1 MEKLQK
7 SKRKFR
13 KLIIAIW
20 VFIFIVLG
28 TVFIF
33 RINNYILNISQSLP
47 IGIYQK
53 IDNHDYK
60 IDDYVIVKVPEEYK
74 EFMYSRGYM
83 GTDEFS
89 AKTMLKKIKGV
100 NGDSFEIIGED
111 LIKNDTEILA
121 KILNKD
127 SKGRNLPKISKI
139 TLKNGEYFLLGE
151 HPYSLDSRY
160 LGKFEE
166 KDILYK
172 VRPIITF

>member
-53 IDNHDYK
+53 IDSYDYK

-74 EFMYSRGYM
+74 EFIYSRGYM
-83 GTDEFS
+83 GTDELS
-89 AKTMLKKIKGV
+89 AKTMLKKIKGI
-100 NGDSFEIIGED
+100 NGDSFEVIEGS
-111 LIKNDTEILA
+111 LIKNNTEIIA
-121 KILNKD
+121 KVLSKD
-127 SKGRNLPKISKI
+127 SKGRELPKIFKI
-139 TLKNGEYFLLGE
+139 ILKNGEYFLLGE
-151 HPYSLDSRY
+151 HPHSLDSRY
-160 LGKFEE
+160 LGKFQE

-172 VRPIITF
+172 VRPILIF

>member
-53 IDNHDYK
+53 IDSYDYK

-74 EFMYSRGYM
+74 EFIYSRGYM
-83 GTDEFS
+83 GTDELS
-89 AKTMLKKIKGV
+89 AKTMLKKIKGI
-100 NGDSFEIIGED
+100 NGDSFEVIEGS
-111 LIKNDTEILA
+111 LIKNNTEIIA
-121 KILNKD
+121 KVLSKE

>member
-53 IDNHDYK
+53 IDSYDYK

-74 EFMYSRGYM
+74 EFIYSRGYM
-83 GTDEFS
+83 GTDELS
-89 AKTMLKKIKGV
+89 AKTMLKKIKGI
-100 NGDSFEIIGED
+100 NGDSFEVIEGS
-111 LIKNDTEILA
+111 LIKNNTEIIA
-121 KILNKD
+121 KVLSKD

-139 TLKNGEYFLLGE
+139 TLKNGEYCLLGE

>member
-53 IDNHDYK
+53 IDSYDYK

-74 EFMYSRGYM
+74 EFIY
-83 GTDEFS
+83 
-89 AKTMLKKIKGV
+89 
-100 NGDSFEIIGED
+100 
-111 LIKNDTEILA
+111 
-121 KILNKD
+121 
-127 SKGRNLPKISKI
+127 
-139 TLKNGEYFLLGE
+139 
-151 HPYSLDSRY
+151 
-160 LGKFEE
+160 
-166 KDILYK
+166 
-172 VRPIITF
+172 

>member
-1 MEKLQK
+1 
-7 SKRKFR
+7 
-13 KLIIAIW
+13 
-20 VFIFIVLG
+20 
-28 TVFIF
+28 
-33 RINNYILNISQSLP
+33 
-47 IGIYQK
+47 
-53 IDNHDYK
+53 
-60 IDDYVIVKVPEEYK
+60 
-74 EFMYSRGYM
+74 M
-83 GTDEFS
+83 GTDEL
-89 AKTMLKKIKGV
+89 AVKTMLKKIKGV

>member
-53 IDNHDYK
+53 IDSYDYK

-74 EFMYSRGYM
+74 EFIYSRGYM
-83 GTDEFS
+83 GTDELS
-89 AKTMLKKIKGV
+89 AKTMLKKIKGI
-100 NGDSFEIIGED
+100 NGDSFEVIEGS
-111 LIKNDTEILA
+111 LIKNNTEIIA
-121 KILNKD
+121 KVLSKD
-127 SKGRNLPKISKI
+127 SKGRELPKISKI
-139 TLKNGEYFLLGE
+139 ILKNGEYFLLGE
-151 HPYSLDSRY
+151 HPHSLDSRY
-160 LGKFEE
+160 LGKFQE

>member
-53 IDNHDYK
+53 IDSYDYK

-74 EFMYSRGYM
+74 EFIYSRGYM
-83 GTDEFS
+83 GTDELS
-89 AKTMLKKIKGV
+89 AKTMLKKIKGI
-100 NGDSFEIIGED
+100 NGDSFEVIEGS
-111 LIKNDTEILA
+111 LIKNNTEIIA
-121 KILNKD
+121 KVLSKD

>member
-74 EFMYSRGYM
+74 EFIYTRGYM
-83 GTDEFS
+83 GTDELS
-89 AKTMLKKIKGV
+89 VKTMLKKIKGV
-100 NGDSFEIIGED
+100 NGDSF
-111 LIKNDTEILA
+111 TEILA

>member
-53 IDNHDYK
+53 IDSYDYK

-74 EFMYSRGYM
+74 EFIYSRGYM
-83 GTDEFS
+83 GTDELS
-89 AKTMLKKIKGV
+89 AKTMLKKIKGI
-100 NGDSFEIIGED
+100 NGDSFAVIEGS
-111 LIKNDTEILA
+111 LIKNNTEIIA
-121 KILNKD
+121 KVLSKD
-127 SKGRNLPKISKI
+127 SKGRNIPKISKI

>member
-20 VFIFIVLG
+20 IFIFIILG
-28 TVFIF
+28 TVSIF
-33 RINNYILNISQSLP
+33 RLNNYILNISESLP

-53 IDNHDYK
+53 LDSHEYK
-60 IDDYVIVKVPEEYK
+60 IGDYVVISIPEEYK

-83 GTDEFS
+83 ENDKFS
-89 AKTMLKKIKGV
+89 VKTILKKIEGA
-100 NGDSFEIIGED
+100 NGDSFEIIGES
-111 LIKNDTEILA
+111 LIKNNNDIIA
-121 KILNKD
+121 KVFNKD
-127 SKGRNLPKISKI
+127 SKGRELPKISKI

-151 HPYSLDSRY
+151 HPHSLDSRY
-160 LGKFEE
+160 LGKFKE

-172 VRPIITF
+172 VRPILTF

>member
-33 RINNYILNISQSLP
+33 RIKNYILNISQSLP

-53 IDNHDYK
+53 IDSYDYK

-74 EFMYSRGYM
+74 EFIYSRGYM
-83 GTDEFS
+83 GTDELS
-89 AKTMLKKIKGV
+89 AKTMLKKIKGI
-100 NGDSFEIIGED
+100 NGDSFEVIEGS
-111 LIKNDTEILA
+111 LIKNNTEIIA
-121 KILNKD
+121 KVLSKD
-127 SKGRNLPKISKI
+127 SKGRELPKISKI
-139 TLKNGEYFLLGE
+139 ILKNGEYFLLGE
-151 HPYSLDSRY
+151 HPHSLDSRY
-160 LGKFEE
+160 LGKFQE

-172 VRPIITF
+172 VRPILIF

>member
-53 IDNHDYK
+53 IDSYDYK

-74 EFMYSRGYM
+74 EFIYSRGYM
-83 GTDEFS
+83 GTDELS
-89 AKTMLKKIKGV
+89 AKTMLKKIKGI
-100 NGDSFEIIGED
+100 NGDSFEVIEGS
-111 LIKNDTEILA
+111 LIKNNIEIIA
-121 KILNKD
+121 KVLSKD

>member
-53 IDNHDYK
+53 IDSYDYK

-74 EFMYSRGYM
+74 EFIYLRGYM
-83 GTDEFS
+83 GTDELS
-89 AKTMLKKIKGV
+89 AKTMLKKIKGI
-100 NGDSFEIIGED
+100 NGDSFEVIEGS
-111 LIKNDTEILA
+111 LIKNNTEIIA
-121 KILNKD
+121 KVLSKD

>member
-53 IDNHDYK
+53 IDSYDYK

-74 EFMYSRGYM
+74 EFIYSRGYM
-83 GTDEFS
+83 GTDELS
-89 AKTMLKKIKGV
+89 AKTMLKKIKGI
-100 NGDSFEIIGED
+100 NGDSFEVIEGS
-111 LIKNDTEILA
+111 LIKNNTEIIA
-121 KILNKD
+121 KVLSKD
-127 SKGRNLPKISKI
+127 SKGRELPKISKI
-139 TLKNGEYFLLGE
+139 ILKNGEYFLLGE
-151 HPYSLDSRY
+151 HPHSLDSRY
-160 LGKFEE
+160 LGKFQE

-172 VRPIITF
+172 VSPILIF